1 LNFPIRL
8 DDKLSNI
15 YGNAAAGNGVLSK
28 QSKEA
33 YAVIG
38 GLIDEQLN
46 KLKNILDT
54 DIVQLNRLIR
64 EKALPVM
71 GLKKEVKGKE

>member
-1 LNFPIRL
+1 
-8 DDKLSNI
+8 
-15 YGNAAAGNGVLSK
+15 
-28 QSKEA
+28 
-33 YAVIG
+33 
-38 GLIDEQLN
+38 
-46 KLKNILDT
+46 LDT